1 MGAKCE
7 YFDEHFDLF
16 EIIIQNYVMDL
27 RCDHVEDTVLR
38 GMNHRFW
45 AAFSALCNIK
55 IPKCK
60 SNKLISNGLKTQ

>member
-1 MGAKCE
+1 MGAKCK

-38 GMNHRFW
+38 GINHRF
-45 AAFSALCNIK
+45 
-55 IPKCK
+55 
-60 SNKLISNGLKTQ
+60 